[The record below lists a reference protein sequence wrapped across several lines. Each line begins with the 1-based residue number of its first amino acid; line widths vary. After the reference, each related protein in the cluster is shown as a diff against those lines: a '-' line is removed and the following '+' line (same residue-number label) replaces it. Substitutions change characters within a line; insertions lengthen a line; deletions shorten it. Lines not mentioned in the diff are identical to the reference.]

1 VIGTAASLAG
11 DAISF
16 LALRKVII
24 IVTSCAVDY
33 PPLNDGRCTPL
44 QIRVTPATTT

>member
-1 VIGTAASLAG
+1 VIGTAASRPG
-11 DAISF
+11 DAIF
-16 LALRKVII
+16 LLALRAVIL

-44 QIRVTPATTT
+44 QIQISPQN